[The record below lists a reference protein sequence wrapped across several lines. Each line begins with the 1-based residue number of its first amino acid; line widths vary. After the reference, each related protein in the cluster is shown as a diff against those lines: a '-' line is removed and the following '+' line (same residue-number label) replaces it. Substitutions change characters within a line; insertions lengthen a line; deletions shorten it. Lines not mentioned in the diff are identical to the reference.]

1 MRRRKMNVRMQYP
14 YNGDFEYIAQ
24 LKILNLEKERAKG
37 ITEGKDF
44 FITGPQGIKKD
55 IKSDSSI
62 FSTLFGA
69 NFTDKNAYEDRYS
82 CKCGKLKGTMNNGHV
97 CQDCNSVCKY
107 VDDDFNRYGWV
118 VLRNGYKVIHPT
130 LFENVKS
137 IIGPQILE
145 NIIKFK
151 DEANEDGFATRVVDP
166 NSKSLDKYDGIGM
179 TEFCNK
185 IDEILEFFSTKI
197 KKSKPAKYEEYLH
210 VMKHRDCLLTDSIP
224 VFTTFL
230 RMINITGDK
239 FVFVKSNKWYN
250 NIARCMQTINS
261 NDNYY
266 ASRQKTK
273 DSALYDLQTSITEI
287 YNEILTT
294 ISKKKGSIRQ
304 LMGGRY
310 NFSAR
315 SVIIPDPKL
324 RIDEIRLSY
333 SALVVLLE
341 QTIVNILVKT
351 YGISYIEAYKKWFK
365 SQIKKDDIVFSIIE
379 NIIQSKPRGIE
390 FIINRNPSINYG
402 SLLQMYCVGINND
415 SYAMSV
421 PLQILNTLG
430 ADFDG
435 DCMNILLLLNKEFI
449 AACEEVFNP
458 ANALMISR
466 NDGLF
471 SNDVNHFKDTIVNLN
486 SFLHMGRDAYSEEEI
501 EYIKSI
507 RNSN

>member
-1 MRRRKMNVRMQYP
+1 
-14 YNGDFEYIAQ
+14 
-24 LKILNLEKERAKG
+24 
-37 ITEGKDF
+37 
-44 FITGPQGIKKD
+44 
-55 IKSDSSI
+55 
-62 FSTLFGA
+62 
-69 NFTDKNAYEDRYS
+69 
-82 CKCGKLKGTMNNGHV
+82 
-97 CQDCNSVCKY
+97 
-107 VDDDFNRYGWV
+107 
-118 VLRNGYKVIHPT
+118 
-130 LFENVKS
+130 
-137 IIGPQILE
+137 
-145 NIIKFK
+145 
-151 DEANEDGFATRVVDP
+151 
-166 NSKSLDKYDGIGM
+166 M

-210 VMKHRDCLLTDSIP
+210 VIKHRDCLLTDSIP

-351 YGISYIEAYKKWFK
+351 YG
-365 SQIKKDDIVFSIIE
+365 SI
-379 NIIQSKPRGIE
+379 
-390 FIINRNPSINYG
+390 
-402 SLLQMYCVGINND
+402 
-415 SYAMSV
+415 
-421 PLQILNTLG
+421 
-430 ADFDG
+430 
-435 DCMNILLLLNKEFI
+435 
-449 AACEEVFNP
+449 
-458 ANALMISR
+458 
-466 NDGLF
+466 
-471 SNDVNHFKDTIVNLN
+471 
-486 SFLHMGRDAYSEEEI
+486 
-501 EYIKSI
+501 
-507 RNSN
+507 